1 MNRRTFLKASAMAAA
16 AATGGPW
23 RGAAAAPTER
33 IALGTL
39 TFRQHFRFTADPDV
53 PVSMMLRLQD
63 VPEYFADKFGVHAVE
78 FWAMHFEGM
87 SPAYLRDV
95 RGCLEAAQSTL
106 VNVQI
111 ASDCHMAAEDEDLRQ
126 EGLETARQWIDI
138 SAALGAK
145 AARINTGDGSVA
157 QCTRSFREMNAYA
170 KDKGLILLAENHGGL
185 SADPDMLVQLCAD
198 VDDDNMQIVP
208 DFGNFGDLDPLE
220 GLRKLMPCTR
230 HLISAKTAGFDEN
243 GGHTAFD
250 FGACV
255 RLCEELG
262 FPGIYSGEYFGPMPI
277 DADKVAQW
285 MVDAVREN
293 LRSA

>member
-16 AATGGPW
+16 AAGAGPW
-23 RGAAAAPTER
+23 RGAVAAPTER

-53 PVSMMLRLQD
+53 PVSMMLQLQD
-63 VPEYFADKFGVHAVE
+63 VPEYFADNFGVHAVE
-78 FWAMHFEGM
+78 FWTMHFEGM
-87 SPAYLRDV
+87 SPAYLSDV
-95 RGCLEAAQSTL
+95 RKRLEAARSTL

-126 EGLETARQWIDI
+126 EGLKTARQWIDI

-145 AARINTGDGSVA
+145 AARLNTGDGSVA

-170 KDKGLILLAENHGGL
+170 KEKGLILLAENHGGL

-198 VDDDNMQIVP
+198 VDGLEIVP

-220 GLRKLMPCTR
+220 GLRKLLPCAR
-230 HLISAKTAGFDEN
+230 HLVSAKTAGFNANWE
-243 GGHTAFD
+243 HTPFD
-250 FGACV
+250 FAACV

-262 FPGIYSGEYFGPMPI
+262 FPGVYSGEYFGPMPI

-285 MVDAVREN
+285 MVDALREN
-293 LRSA
+293 LRRA